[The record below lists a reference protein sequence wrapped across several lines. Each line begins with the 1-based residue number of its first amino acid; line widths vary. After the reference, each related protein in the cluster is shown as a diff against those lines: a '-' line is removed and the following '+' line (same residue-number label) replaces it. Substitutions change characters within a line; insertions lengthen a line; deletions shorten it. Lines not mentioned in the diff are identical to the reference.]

1 MMSYLNSRK
10 YFLGRILGISAI
22 LLSILLISVAPL
34 AAIDKQPSDRMFP
47 ARYSMIGIRLGGW
60 IDQGGEINDPDVEAN
75 FSKGSFYTELFY
87 DHRFT
92 PALMLEISLGVISR
106 GDAEI
111 AHGNDSFIGNINVYP
126 FLFQLKFSPLAA
138 SSRSFHPF
146 LVGGGGFAFG
156 SQRVDIIL
164 SDDSY
169 WDPYDSESES
179 NFAAVI
185 GGGIDFPISGQLAL
199 NLTGKYHWI
208 EFKDELF
215 GIKDYSGTAISVG
228 ISYLLHKN

>member
-1 MMSYLNSRK
+1 MICLNSRK
-10 YFLGRILGISAI
+10 YFSDKILNFSAL
-22 LLSILLISVAPL
+22 LLSVLLFSAASV

-60 IDQGGEINDPDVEAN
+60 IHQGGEINDPDVVAD

-92 PALMLEISLGVISR
+92 PVLMLEISLGVIGR

-111 AHGNDSFIGNINVYP
+111 IHGNDRFIGNINVYP

-138 SSRSFHPF
+138 CWRSFHPF
-146 LVGGGGFAFG
+146 LIGGGGFAFG

-164 SDDSY
+164 SDDNY
-169 WDPYDSESES
+169 WDLYDNESES
-179 NFAAVI
+179 SFAAVI
-185 GGGIDFPISGQLAL
+185 GGGLDFPISGQLAL
-199 NLTGKYHWI
+199 NLTAKYHWI
-208 EFKDELF
+208 EFSDELA
-215 GIKDYSGTAISVG
+215 GIENYSGTAISVG
-228 ISYLLHKN
+228 IAYLLHK